1 MGHIRK
7 GILGGFSGKVGTVV
21 GASWKQTMYMRSLPK
36 NINDPKTLAQRR
48 QRVKFAL
55 VIALLRPLTA
65 VLRVGWKRYAT
76 HQSAFNAA
84 TAHALANAIVGE
96 FPDFQVDYAKVMIS
110 KGSLTALETP
120 AVACGGGHLTVS
132 WDNNSGI
139 GNAQATDKLLFAFIN
154 PAKNETVVR
163 FNETERSEESFA
175 LNFPRWV
182 GDRIHIYVGFV
193 SDDGKEVSDSV
204 CFTNIQIV

>member
-21 GASWKQTMYMRSLPK
+21 GASWKRTMYMRSLPK
-36 NINDPKTLAQRR
+36 NINNPQTLGQRT
-48 QRVKFAL
+48 QRAKFAL
-55 VIALLRPLTA
+55 VINLLRPLTA

-84 TAHALANAIVGE
+84 TAHTLANAIVGT
-96 FPDFQVDYAKVMIS
+96 FPNLQIDYAKVMIS

-120 AVACGGGHLTVS
+120 AISSSGGNLTVS

-139 GNAQATDKLLFAFIN
+139 GNAQATDKLLLAFIN
-154 PAKNETVVR
+154 PAKNETIVR
-163 FNETERSEESFA
+163 FNETERSEESFD
-175 LNFPRWV
+175 LNLSRWV
-182 GDRIHIYVGFV
+182 GDRIHVYIGFA
-193 SDDGKEVSDSV
+193 SEDGKEVSDSI
-204 CFTNIQIV
+204 CFANIHVV